1 MSKSNENIS
10 SLQKKGDI
18 ERSQRSGKVTIN
30 ELRELRNLQEEID
43 LQMQGPVMYL
53 ENILMR
59 NRQKVGPSNM
69 VRNQECI

>member
-10 SLQKKGDI
+10 SLQKTGDI
-18 ERSQRSGKVTIN
+18 QRSQGSGKVTMN

-53 ENILMR
+53 ENILIR